1 MRAPGEAPGLMALE
15 IAMDEMAEKLDMDPV
30 EFRILNDT
38 QVDPE
43 NPERRL
49 SHRDL
54 FGGLK
59 LGAERFGWKGRG
71 TPGARRDGSW
81 LIGQGMAAAFRDN
94 LLVPSGARVRLD
106 KDGGRHRRNGHDRHR
121 HGQLYDYRPD
131 RR

>member
-1 MRAPGEAPGLMALE
+1 MALE